1 MAEQNESDKTSFDE
15 LSDTL
20 NRIFEQVESAVDAGL
35 YEAKLGGIEGTRQR
49 LSELDIENA
58 VTKVK
63 ELVDMAIYE
72 TNAQPFIDDARA
84 LMTNLWQRVESG
96 EIEED
101 VRTEMANML
110 RTLQEELDKHFPQED
125 KQYPMS

>member
-1 MAEQNESDKTSFDE
+1 MTEQNESDKTSFDE
-15 LSDTL
+15 LSDIL
-20 NRIFEQVESAVDAGL
+20 KNVFEQVESAVDAGL
-35 YEAKLGGIEGTRQR
+35 YEAKLGGIEGARQR

-96 EIEED
+96 ELEED

-110 RTLQEELDKHFPQED
+110 RTLQEELDKHFPPED
-125 KQYPMS
+125 NQ